1 MRKVLIVGA
10 TSAIVNA
17 TARCFASEGDRLFL
31 VARNS
36 ERLEQV
42 ADDLRAR
49 GAADVHCHVMDA
61 NDFAAHAAMIDAAR
75 EAMGGLDTVLIGH
88 GTLSDQQACQQSV
101 ERTFAEFNTN
111 CLSYLS
117 LLTLLGNHFE
127 QQKHG
132 VIAVIS
138 SVAGL
143 RGRQSN
149 YVYGAAKAA
158 VIAFTQ
164 GLRNR
169 LAKHGVAV
177 VDVRPG
183 FVDTPMTA
191 HFDKGLLWAKP
202 KQVGAR
208 IHKAMVRGEDIVY
221 APFFWRWIM
230 LIIRLIPEA
239 VFKRLSL

>member
-10 TSAIVNA
+10 TSAIVSA
-17 TARCFASEGDRLFL
+17 TARHFAADGDRLFL

-36 ERLEQV
+36 ERLAQV

-61 NDFAAHAAMIDAAR
+61 NDFDAHPAMIDQAA

-88 GTLSDQQACQQSV
+88 GTLSDQPACQQSV
-101 ERTFAEFNTN
+101 ALTFQEFNTN

-117 LLTLLGNHFE
+117 LLTLLGNRFE
-127 QQKHG
+127 QQGHG

-138 SVAGL
+138 SVAAM

-158 VIAFTQ
+158 VSTFVQ

-169 LAKHGVAV
+169 LAARGVAV
-177 VDVRPG
+177 VDIRPG

-191 HFDKGLLWAKP
+191 AFDKGALWAKP
-202 KQVGAR
+202 AQVGAR

-221 APFFWRWIM
+221 VPFFWRWIM
-230 LIIRLIPEA
+230 LVIRLIPEV